1 MSLRAGNY
9 SYGGSGSSS
18 KNQFYGTGNYS
29 LPYPFDLRMLHDN
42 AGPVNKDDLH
52 ELRQAEYGA
61 ILSPLQQ
68 AALPSAYSNSVLSKT
83 LENIGRSTGSY
94 SAATAN
100 ANASTAL
107 TATGTLKPMGASKKE
122 KLHSQNTSRTF
133 ISFLSAVGS
142 DDSFF
147 LSILFP
153 LF

>member
-1 MSLRAGNY
+1 MLLYLVILLLIIIAREIKYRKACNDAMV
-9 SYGGSGSSS
+9 
-18 KNQFYGTGNYS
+18 FY
-29 LPYPFDLRMLHDN
+29 LHLI
-42 AGPVNKDDLH
+42 K
-52 ELRQAEYGA
+52 
-61 ILSPLQQ
+61 
-68 AALPSAYSNSVLSKT
+68 ALPSAYSNSVLSKT

-147 LSILFP
+147 EEFL
-153 LF
+153 